1 MGMFLYI
8 NPAKVTN
15 FLQLEPSK
23 VLLGAPCSVTARTFR
38 NRRYVGLVVP
48 DSVLRVGRSLGDC
61 LHVRATFQH
70 FVDGLDWIETDY
82 LNLYERRYKRQQ
94 LLSNDGA
101 TFDDFRRKKTRSL

>member
-48 DSVLRVGRSLGDC
+48 DSVLRFGRSLGDC
-61 LHVRATFQH
+61 LHVGRH
-70 FVDGLDWIETDY
+70 FSTLLMGLT
-82 LNLYERRYKRQQ
+82 
-94 LLSNDGA
+94 G
-101 TFDDFRRKKTRSL
+101 